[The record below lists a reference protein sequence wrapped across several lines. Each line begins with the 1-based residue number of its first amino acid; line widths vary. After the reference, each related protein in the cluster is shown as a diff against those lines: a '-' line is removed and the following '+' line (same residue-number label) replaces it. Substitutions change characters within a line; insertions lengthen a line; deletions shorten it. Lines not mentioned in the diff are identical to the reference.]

1 LIYIVTWRALYLK
14 MDYLMGKA
22 PLFLLIISYIL
33 IGSLCYSQTSVKV
46 SDPRLEMVGNT
57 IHISY
62 DILNSDPD
70 EKYIISVAI
79 KDEDGYAINARAL
92 DGDIGEAVS
101 GGSNKQITWNLE
113 ADNIFLDAFVF
124 VQVNAKVIPPPEP
137 VVVTPAGEP
146 KEEVLQQKQE
156 VLDDAQES
164 NQPVSNQAVSRK
176 EPPAGTGSKSYNR
189 AGLVIQSLAIPGL
202 GLSRVTGKPH
212 WLRGVAGYGCIA
224 GSVIL
229 NRQAINTYN
238 GIEDLVYFDEI
249 NEAYDKSLMQDNI
262 SEILSYAAIGIW
274 AADFIWTLVGTS
286 DLNRPSYSSRS
297 RGLSMGSNINPV
309 SNAPLISIIYRF

>member
-1 LIYIVTWRALYLK
+1 
-14 MDYLMGKA
+14 MDLTMRIA
-22 PLFLLIISYIL
+22 IQFQLVILFVLS
-33 IGSLCYSQTSVKV
+33 GPFCYSQTRVRV

-57 IHISY
+57 IHIYY

-70 EKYIISVAI
+70 EKYTISVVI
-79 KDEDGYAINARAL
+79 KDEDGNTINARAL
-92 DGDIGEAVS
+92 NGDVGKEIS
-101 GGSNKQITWNLE
+101 GGSNKQISWNLE

-124 VQVNAKVIPPPEP
+124 VQVNAKAIPPPEP